1 MKNEITIKLI
11 KEIEKRLSIK
21 IVKTTIPPQGMD
33 SQVFIV
39 IDSDAK
45 EYVIKFSKWAFNDKI
60 AYDLINKH
68 KLNVPIPKVLGNF
81 VFQDNQ
87 VLILEKINYPLL
99 ESVKDKSKY
108 ISSMINCL
116 KSIHEIKS
124 DIAGLLNTKLIRT
137 WKEILLSK
145 FNGTDEL
152 LDWVSITKRK
162 GLEEDLILKSINKLI
177 KQIEEKEFLKN
188 NYSLLHP
195 DFNQR
200 NLFIDPNSNKITG
213 IIDWSESMF
222 GDPIYDF
229 ARLKMFIWHFNLG
242 EEVLQQYYSLVN
254 FNEKERDKEQIYFVS
269 FVIEYLAYYSEELD
283 EFNKSRLI
291 LHQNYLREFIN
302 NSSILS

>member
-45 EYVIKFSKWAFNDKI
+45 EYVIKFSKWAFNDKF
-60 AYDLINKH
+60 AYDLINNH
-68 KLNVPIPKVLGNF
+68 RFNIPIPKVLCSF
-81 VFQDNQ
+81 VFDDNQ

-108 ISSMINCL
+108 ISSMIDCL

-124 DIAGLLNTKLIRT
+124 DSTGLLNTKLNMS

-145 FNGTDEL
+145 FNGNDKL

-162 GLEEDLILKSINKLI
+162 GLEKDLIVKSINKLI
-177 KQIEEKEFLKN
+177 KQIEEKEFLNN

-229 ARLKMFIWHFNLG
+229 ARLRMFIWHFKLG

-254 FNEKERDKEQIYFVS
+254 FNEKEREIEQIYFVS
-269 FVIEYLAYYSEELD
+269 FIIEYLAYYSEELD
-283 EFNKSRLI
+283 EFNKSRLL
-291 LHQNYLREFIN
+291 LHQEYLSEYIN
-302 NSSILS
+302 SFSS

>member
-1 MKNEITIKLI
+1 MKNEISIKLI
-11 KEIEKRLSIK
+11 QEIEKRLFIK

-39 IDSDAK
+39 IDSKVK
-45 EYVIKFSKWAFNDKI
+45 EYVIKFSKWALNDKY

-68 KLNVPIPKVLGNF
+68 KLNIPIPKVLCSF
-81 VFQDNQ
+81 VFDENQ
-87 VLILEKINYPLL
+87 VLVLEKINYPLL
-99 ESVKDKSKY
+99 ESVNDKSKY
-108 ISSMINCL
+108 IPSMINCL

-124 DIAGLLNTKLIRT
+124 DIAGQLNTKLNKT

-145 FNGTDEL
+145 FNGNDEL
-152 LDWVSITKRK
+152 LDWGSITKRK
-162 GLEEDLILKSINKLI
+162 CLDKDLILKSIDKLVI
-177 KQIEEKEFLKN
+177 QIEEKEFLTS

-222 GDPIYDF
+222 GDPIYDL
-229 ARLKMFIWHFNLG
+229 ARLRMFIWHFKLG

-254 FNEKERDKEQIYFVS
+254 FNEKDREIEQIYFVS
-269 FVIEYLAYYSEELD
+269 FIIEYLAYYSEELD
-283 EFNKSRLI
+283 EFNKSRLL
-291 LHQNYLREFIN
+291 LHQEYLREYIK
-302 NSSILS
+302 S